1 MLDLARKLPVFAA
14 GKDQAG
20 QVEDLAPGQLAG
32 DRHDQVAGLN
42 PDDGRGAGPADYSRG
57 YSRRNGRQFA
67 FLHATLGVS

>member
-1 MLDLARKLPVFAA
+1 MLDLVRKLPVFAA

-42 PDDGRGAGPADYSRG
+42 PDDGRGPDQRTTRVATPAEM
-57 YSRRNGRQFA
+57 
-67 FLHATLGVS
+67 GVSA